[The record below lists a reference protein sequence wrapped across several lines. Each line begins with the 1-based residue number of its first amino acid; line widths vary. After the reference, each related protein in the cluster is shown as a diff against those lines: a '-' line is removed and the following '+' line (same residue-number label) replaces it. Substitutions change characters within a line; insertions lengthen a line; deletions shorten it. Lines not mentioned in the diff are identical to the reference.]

1 MTSQIPE
8 DLAALYSGAS
18 TRVRS
23 HAALRWRSCPFEA
36 VLERV
41 PESGRILEVG
51 CGHGLLAAWL
61 AMTSPRRRVLGI
73 DVATD
78 KIFVAQAAAE
88 EAARRGI
95 SNLEFRRTAPG
106 ELPAGPWNAILFVDV
121 LYLLEPTD
129 QERLLRAAAKSLGP
143 GGVLLV
149 KEASNRPLAKALWAY
164 LQEIAAVRVL
174 GITQGRGVR
183 FLPPATQAAWLES
196 ERLQVEHVPLDHGYP
211 HPHHLIVG
219 RRTASRTG

>member
-1 MTSQIPE
+1 MKSQIPD
-8 DLAALYSGAS
+8 DLASLYARAS

-23 HAALRWRSCPFEA
+23 HAALRWRSCPFESVA
-36 VLERV
+36 ERV
-41 PESGRILEVG
+41 PESGKILDVG
-51 CGHGLLAAWL
+51 CGHGLLAARL

-78 KIFVAQAAAE
+78 KVFAAQTAAE

-106 ELPAGPWNAILFVDV
+106 ELPAGPWSAIVFVDV
-121 LYLLEPTD
+121 LYLLPPTD

-149 KEASNRPLAKALWAY
+149 KEVSNRPRAKALWAY
-164 LQEIAAVRVL
+164 LQEIAAVHVL
-174 GITQGRGVR
+174 GITEGRGVR
-183 FLPPATQAAWLES
+183 ILPPAAQAAWLES
-196 ERLQVEHVPLDHGYP
+196 ERLQVEHIALDRGYP
-211 HPHHLIVG
+211 HPHHLIVA
-219 RRTASRTG
+219 RRAAR

>member
-1 MTSQIPE
+1 MTNQIPE
-8 DLAALYSGAS
+8 DLASLYSGAS
-18 TRVRS
+18 TTVRS
-23 HAALRWRSCPFEA
+23 HVALRWRTCPFEA
-36 VLERV
+36 VADRV

-51 CGHGLLAAWL
+51 CGHGLLSARL
-61 AMTSPRRRVLGI
+61 AMTGTRRRVLGI

-88 EAARRGI
+88 EAARRGA

-121 LYLLEPTD
+121 LYLLDPTD

-149 KEASNRPLAKALWAY
+149 KESSNRPRAKALWAY
-164 LQEIAAVRVL
+164 VQEIAAVRLL
-174 GITQGRGVR
+174 GITEGRGVR

-196 ERLQVEHVPLDHGYP
+196 ERLQIEHVPLDEGYP
-211 HPHHLIVG
+211 HPHHLIVA
-219 RRTASRTG
+219 RRSASRA